1 MNVPQTKMRH
11 PVRLNPHPLHS
22 PRLCSPVEKE
32 GYRRREGYGREI
44 WRGGKGEER
53 FKEMDKG
60 GDACRESEG
69 KDSVS
74 GGKVKNMDYENNLR
88 HLTG

>member
-1 MNVPQTKMRH
+1 M
-11 PVRLNPHPLHS
+11 
-22 PRLCSPVEKE
+22 E
-32 GYRRREGYGREI
+32 
-44 WRGGKGEER
+44 GGKGEER